1 MSRIFGPE
9 WNYFT
14 SNRDVNFHGAVKMFF
29 EQINTDVK
37 EYIKDNYYRCYIN
50 IIFPMVRQDI
60 ALIDYSYDYLEKIL
74 DQIKND
80 RDLLDQTIKS
90 DYRHL
95 IIDPYEYYINSV
107 SEKTGDLSYGMS
119 YKLSVAEDQDLNEV
133 LLLIPKSFSLK
144 EEEKASKFFLSSF
157 EAHGGIV
164 GLAVMFFVGVREN
177 EACGLCFKDI
187 KEMKRHPGTYY
198 LDVGYETTKINSND
212 LKGGGKTRN
221 APRRL
226 VLLPEQYEFLKKRME
241 HVEHQIGSSCLDLP
255 IVCRGDR
262 FDVRCS
268 TIDLSV
274 EGRRFFK
281 NDMKMRESEIAATST
296 EMVLNDDG
304 EFYEEDPTTYFLR
317 RNAAT
322 RLYVHDLSIEEC
334 QYFMGHDIE
343 SARFLRS
350 DFSDEDMLYSIYQ
363 KLMKDPF
370 SDNCTL

>member
-29 EQINTDVK
+29 EQINTSVK

-74 DQIKND
+74 YQIKND

-95 IIDPYEYYINSV
+95 IIDPYEYYINSI

-164 GLAVMFFVGVREN
+164 GLAIIFFVGVREN

-187 KEMKRHPGTYY
+187 KEMNN
-198 LDVGYETTKINSND
+198 E
-212 LKGGGKTRN
+212 
-221 APRRL
+221 
-226 VLLPEQYEFLKKRME
+226 
-241 HVEHQIGSSCLDLP
+241 
-255 IVCRGDR
+255 
-262 FDVRCS
+262 
-268 TIDLSV
+268 
-274 EGRRFFK
+274 
-281 NDMKMRESEIAATST
+281 
-296 EMVLNDDG
+296 
-304 EFYEEDPTTYFLR
+304 
-317 RNAAT
+317 
-322 RLYVHDLSIEEC
+322 
-334 QYFMGHDIE
+334 
-343 SARFLRS
+343 
-350 DFSDEDMLYSIYQ
+350 
-363 KLMKDPF
+363 
-370 SDNCTL
+370 